1 MWPPSLPCGQ
11 GLDSE
16 SLQITGTSVVCPHN
30 GLIIFILF
38 LWEMGFCFP
47 SGKNPNGFKSP
58 HVFKM
63 GLPIFDFK
71 WEAMASANTAWHSMS
86 CIKKKNQLDI
96 MMDLEFILCL
106 VNVLR
111 YGRLALHC
119 VNLDLHNWELFPCVS
134 KCVHT
139 SLMCFMVSI
148 PYIYETRNTI

>member
-30 GLIIFILF
+30 GLIVFILF

-58 HVFKM
+58 HIFKM

-71 WEAMASANTAWHSMS
+71 CEAMASANTAWHSMS
-86 CIKKKNQLDI
+86 CIKKKKSTRYYDGLGVHSLPCKCAKI
-96 MMDLEFILCL
+96 WKASFA
-106 VNVLR
+106 LR
-111 YGRLALHC
+111 K
-119 VNLDLHNWELFPCVS
+119 S
-134 KCVHT
+134 
-139 SLMCFMVSI
+139 
-148 PYIYETRNTI
+148 